1 MNFSINNKKPPVIVI
16 NSPVNGRVYRALPV
30 FNGTA
35 RDAETSV
42 LEVRAMIYDGTRR
55 KFWNGAAWV
64 DNALYFNLAGK
75 ETWSYNL
82 PALQD
87 GVYTARI
94 LAIDTSRNTSSLA
107 STFRLDTNTPPTVS
121 IASPVNGQ
129 TYSGKPQWNG
139 TANDAETSIREVQG
153 LLYDATRKLYW
164 NGSAWAATAVNFKL
178 TGTSSWS
185 YTMPNLQAGNYVTR
199 VLAID
204 TTYNSTSTA
213 AGFSVKSAT
222 SVANT
227 TNDATILSS
236 ATAKGKTITLA
247 FTSALGNSARDI
259 STWNVIINGQN
270 AVPTAVNVASETVTL
285 TLPSALSNSDN
296 VSVSWPNLRDAKG
309 KTVGGSWQGKAE

>member
-1 MNFSINNKKPPVIVI
+1 MNFPISTPNGDWVYQLPNLLDGRFTLRIAAVDTERKASSAVVNFSINNKKPPVIVI

-129 TYSGKPQWNG
+129 TYSGK
-139 TANDAETSIREVQG
+139 TSMERH
-153 LLYDATRKLYW
+153 R
-164 NGSAWAATAVNFKL
+164 
-178 TGTSSWS
+178 
-185 YTMPNLQAGNYVTR
+185 
-199 VLAID
+199 
-204 TTYNSTSTA
+204 
-213 AGFSVKSAT
+213 
-222 SVANT
+222 
-227 TNDATILSS
+227 
-236 ATAKGKTITLA
+236 
-247 FTSALGNSARDI
+247 
-259 STWNVIINGQN
+259 
-270 AVPTAVNVASETVTL
+270 
-285 TLPSALSNSDN
+285 
-296 VSVSWPNLRDAKG
+296 
-309 KTVGGSWQGKAE
+309 